1 MPPLGPTQRRAALPA
16 QPCCQLSLAD
26 PRSGFAQIS
35 FGREAPELN
44 LVVLSVLAHT
54 VTVHTGEIRLP
65 ETKAEQINPIFLFA
79 TFKQQL
85 NSYYPLFHHKQH
97 KASPLPRWHTAPIY
111 YGTRGNELKVKEERF
126 RVDVRKKFFPQR
138 WSGTGTDGPENHR
151 IF

>member
-1 MPPLGPTQRRAALPA
+1 MRAPGLKWGPPGAPGPA
-16 QPCCQLSLAD
+16 QPQAGHTWPGDTHSAT
-26 PRSGFAQIS
+26 PG
-35 FGREAPELN
+35 PH
-44 LVVLSVLAHT
+44 SVLAHT
-54 VTVHTGEIRLP
+54 VMVHAGEIRLP